1 MENQELKGWNES
13 EYVIAIATNSEVIM
27 LLKGTK
33 GLLTGKKEKAKEKLD
48 ETRKAT
54 KEAREEEKEILLRN
68 TGSKLLLLIAHMR
81 FPLLL
86 MEQQTCCWSYKDG
99 VSRKTDELE
108 LCPVYSG
115 RVTRRMH
122 DTCFVDILD
131 VKGKAGSVHVS
142 RIVTRRVASA
152 KDMVK
157 RDQEVFVK
165 VILVSNSKFSLLIRD
180 VDQNTEKDLLSL
192 KKSGEDGDGGHVNVG
207 SGVDNSKN
215 KSWIRLSRIKLTDE
229 DVGVCSRHL

>member
-1 MENQELKGWNES
+1 MIPCEKLRICSPGRRKKLRRSWPKPEKPQSWGRGKGNPAE
-13 EYVIAIATNSEVIM
+13 EYGKKAFITNSSHEVSIATDGATDM
-27 LLKGTK
+27 LYVYYLR
-33 GLLTGKKEKAKEKLD
+33 AY
-48 ETRKAT
+48 
-54 KEAREEEKEILLRN
+54 ILE
-68 TGSKLLLLIAHMR
+68 
-81 FPLLL
+81 L
-86 MEQQTCCWSYKDG
+86 MSWSCRDG

-142 RIVTRRVASA
+142 RIMLRRVASA

-165 VILVSNSKFSLLIRD
+165 VILVSNRKFSLSIRD
-180 VDQNTEKDLLSL
+180 VDQNTGKDLLSM
-192 KKSGEDGDGGHVNVG
+192 KKIGEDGDGGHVNVG
-207 SGVDNSKN
+207 PGVDNSNN
-215 KSWIRLSRIKLTDE
+215 KSWIM
-229 DVGVCSRHL
+229 